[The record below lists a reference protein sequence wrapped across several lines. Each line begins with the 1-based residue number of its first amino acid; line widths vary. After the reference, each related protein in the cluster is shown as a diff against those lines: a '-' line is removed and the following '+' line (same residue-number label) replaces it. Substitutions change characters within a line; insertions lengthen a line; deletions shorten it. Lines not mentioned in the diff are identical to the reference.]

1 VFSRLDSL
9 VGTGGLVRELSAV
22 FVVISLVSVPA
33 AVAAPASAP
42 GPDVSDAPA
51 TADAAAPADPL
62 SVVAVTAE
70 RLKLIGTTSTAS
82 EGIVVNDELA
92 LTPAYRPGQLL
103 ETVPGLQVTSHSGEG
118 KANQYLMRGYN
129 LDHGTD
135 LAVSV
140 DGMPINNPT
149 HAHGQGYTDLNFMIP
164 ELATNIKFT
173 KGTYY
178 ANRGDFASVGSIHLS
193 YLNRIDDQINVTGGN
208 FGFERMLAAGSIAA
222 GTGNVLG
229 ALELQHYDGPWDSGD
244 DQRKV
249 NAVLRYSNGDEHDG
263 ESLTA
268 MFYHGLWNS
277 TTDQPERAIEQGL
290 IGRFGTLDP
299 TDGGRARRASLS
311 AQYHATIGEGQ
322 LEASGFFVN
331 TRLTL
336 WNNFT
341 HFLTDPV
348 NGDQEAQT
356 ENRYI
361 TGGGVSYQLP
371 TEVSGIATEWLGG
384 ADLRYDINDLSRLP
398 TAGRVVLTAADD
410 PLDFSET
417 DHVHLTDLSA
427 YVQATTHWTTWFRS
441 VVGIREDHIHGIDS
455 GTNSGSAGE
464 SLFQPK
470 VSLIFTPAE
479 TTEIYL
485 SAGRGFHSDDLRG
498 VTQAAAT
505 GQSGAPL
512 IARQKGE
519 ELGVRQQLAHGRV
532 ALTLAIF
539 NLDAESE
546 TTYDPDAGEDGAGPA
561 SRRRGYE
568 INVTY
573 QALKWL
579 EFYASYSGDHARF
592 TTDFDD
598 GTGHV
603 GRYLPNAPFA
613 TGSINMYV
621 KNLGPWS
628 GGLEYRY
635 LGREPMS
642 ADNQIQSAGYGE
654 LNGDARF
661 AFARNWSAGLGVYNI
676 LNRRANAA
684 EFWYID
690 RLAGEPAQGVPD
702 VHIHPLE
709 PIAVRLTLSKTF

>member
-1 VFSRLDSL
+1 
-9 VGTGGLVRELSAV
+9 
-22 FVVISLVSVPA
+22 
-33 AVAAPASAP
+33 
-42 GPDVSDAPA
+42 
-51 TADAAAPADPL
+51 
-62 SVVAVTAE
+62 
-70 RLKLIGTTSTAS
+70 
-82 EGIVVNDELA
+82 LA

-135 LAVSV
+135 LAVSI

-149 HAHGQGYTDLNFMIP
+149 HAHGQGYTDLNFMVP

-193 YLNRIDDQINVTGGN
+193 YLDRIDRQVEVTGGN
-208 FGFERMLAAGSIAA
+208 FGFQRLFTAGSVAA
-222 GTGNVLG
+222 GTGNILG
-229 ALELQHYDGPWDSGD
+229 ALELQHYDGPWDSAD

-249 NAVLRYSNGDEHDG
+249 NAVLRYSEGDERNG
-263 ESLTA
+263 ASLTS
-268 MFYHGLWNS
+268 MFYHGSWS
-277 TTDQPERAIEQGL
+277 ATTDQPDRAVQQGL

-299 TDGGRARRASLS
+299 TDGGRAQRWSLS
-311 AQYHATIGEGQ
+311 GQYHESIGDGQ
-322 LEASGFFVN
+322 FNARAYLVN

-371 TEVSGIATEWLGG
+371 TQMAGIAIEWLGG
-384 ADLRYDINDLSRLP
+384 AEVRYDINDLSRLP
-398 TAGRVVLTAADD
+398 TARRVVLGPADN

-417 DHVHLTDLSA
+417 DYVHLIDLSA
-427 YVQATTHWTTWFRS
+427 YAQATARWTNWFRT
-441 VVGIREDHIHGIDS
+441 VVGIRTDHIQGTDS
-455 GTNSGSAGE
+455 GTNSGRASE
-464 SLFQPK
+464 SLLQPK
-470 VSLIFTPAE
+470 ISLIFTPAE

-505 GQSGAPL
+505 GQPGAPL

-519 ELGVRQQLAHGRV
+519 EFGVRQQLAHDKV
-532 ALTLAIF
+532 AITLALF

-561 SRRRGYE
+561 SRRYGFE
-568 INVTY
+568 VNLTY

-579 EFYASYSGDHARF
+579 EFYASYSADHARF
-592 TTDFDD
+592 KTDFDD

-613 TGSINMYV
+613 TGSFNVYV

-635 LGREPMS
+635 LGREPLS
-642 ADNQIQSAGYGE
+642 ADNQIQSGGYGE
-654 LNGDARF
+654 WNADVRF
-661 AFARNWSAGLGVYNI
+661 AFAADWSAGLGVYNI
-676 LNRRANAA
+676 LNRHANAA
-684 EFWYID
+684 EFWYVD
-690 RLAGEPAQGVPD
+690 RLPGEPLGGVPD
-702 VHIHPLE
+702 LHVHPLE
-709 PIAVRLTLSKTF
+709 PLAVRLALSKTF

>member
-1 VFSRLDSL
+1 
-9 VGTGGLVRELSAV
+9 VGRIYWIGLTLSFASFSAV
-22 FVVISLVSVPA
+22 GGDA
-33 AVAAPASAP
+33 DP
-42 GPDVSDAPA
+42 G
-51 TADAAAPADPL
+51 TTDPL
-62 SVVAVTAE
+62 STVVVTAE
-70 RLKLIGTTSTAS
+70 RRKLIGTTSTAS
-82 EGIVVNDELA
+82 EGVVVNDELA

-135 LAVSV
+135 LAVNI
-140 DGMPINNPT
+140 DGMPVNNPT

-178 ANRGDFASVGSIHLS
+178 ASQGDFASVGSVHLS
-193 YLNRIDDQINVTGGN
+193 YLDRIDDQVNVTAGN
-208 FGFERMLAAGSIAA
+208 FGFERMFTAGSINA
-222 GTGNVLG
+222 GTGNLAG
-229 ALELQHYDGPWDSGD
+229 ALELQHYDGPWTSAD

-249 NAVLRYSNGDEHDG
+249 NTVLRFSNNGF
-263 ESLTA
+263 SLTG

-277 TTDQPERAIEQGL
+277 TTDQPERAVSEGL

-299 TDGGRARRASLS
+299 TDGGRAQRWSVS
-311 AQYHATIGEGQ
+311 SQYHTSIGDGE
-322 LEASGFFVN
+322 LESNAYVVN

-361 TGGGVSYQLP
+361 SGGGLSYQLP
-371 TEVSGIATEWLGG
+371 TQIAGITTEWLMG
-384 ADLRYDINDLSRLP
+384 ARLRYDINNLARVP
-398 TAGRVVLTAADD
+398 TRGRAVLTTDQN
-410 PLDFSET
+410 PLDFFES
-417 DHVHLTDLSA
+417 DHVHLMDLSG
-427 YVQATTHWTTWFRS
+427 YTQATTHWTGWFRS
-441 VVGIREDHIHGIDS
+441 VVGVREDYIHGIDS
-455 GTNSGSAGE
+455 GTHSGTAAQ

-470 VSLIFTPAE
+470 ISLIITPAK
-479 TTEIYL
+479 TTELYF
-485 SAGRGFHSDDLRG
+485 SWGRGFHSDDLRG

-512 IARQKGE
+512 IARQKGG
-519 ELGVRQQLAHGRV
+519 ELGIRQELAGGKV
-532 ALTLAIF
+532 TITLALY

-546 TTYDPDAGEDGAGPA
+546 TTYDPDAGEDSAGPG

-568 INVTY
+568 INLTY
-573 QALKWL
+573 QALRWL
-579 EFYASYSGDHARF
+579 ELYASYSGDHARF
-592 TTDFDD
+592 TEDFDD

-603 GRYLPNAPFA
+603 GRFLPNAPFG
-613 TGSINMYV
+613 TGSFNVYV
-621 KNLGPWS
+621 KNLGAWS

-635 LGREPMS
+635 LGREPLS
-642 ADNQIQSAGYGE
+642 SDNQLQSGGYGE
-654 LNGDARF
+654 WNADIQY
-661 AFARNWSAGLGVYNI
+661 AFVADWSAGLGVYNI
-676 LNRRANAA
+676 LNRHSNAA

-690 RLAGEPAQGVPD
+690 RLPGEPAAGVPD
-702 VHIHPLE
+702 LHRHPLE
-709 PIAVRLTLSKTF
+709 PLAVRLTLSRTF